1 MGTLRSSQP
10 APQADMTGKITK
22 KVWQK
27 TAAAAVKAPK
37 KAARYYPAEDE
48 KKKLGNHH
56 NTTKLTK
63 LRASIT
69 PGTVLILL
77 AGRFKGQ
84 RVVFLKQL
92 ASGLLLISGPFR
104 VNGVPLRRVPQSYVI
119 ATKTTVD
126 ISGVTVPKNVDD
138 ALFQKPKQA
147 KKKSDELFFEKEKE
161 STIDDARKALQTQ
174 VDDKLIAAIKKTPLL
189 TEYLKAKFSLQKG
202 DKPHQM
208 SF

>member
-1 MGTLRSSQP
+1 MGSSP
-10 APQADMTGKITK
+10 ADMTAKITK

-27 TAAAAVKAPK
+27 SGDAAKAAPK
-37 KAARYYPAEDE
+37 KATRYYPAEDV

-63 LRASIT
+63 LRSSIT

-126 ISGVTVPKNVDD
+126 ISGVSIPKEVTD
-138 ALFQKPKQA
+138 ALFTKPKST

-161 STIDDARKALQTQ
+161 TSIDESRKKLQSS
-174 VDDKLIAAIKKTPLL
+174 VDDKLIAAVKKTPLL
-189 TEYLKAKFSLQKG
+189 EEYLKAKFSLQKG
-202 DKPHQM
+202 DLPHKM
-208 SF
+208 TF

>member
-1 MGTLRSSQP
+1 MGSSP
-10 APQADMTGKITK
+10 SADMPAKITK

-27 TAAAAVKAPK
+27 EAAPKAAAPK
-37 KAARYYPAEDE
+37 KATRYYPAEDV

-56 NTTKLTK
+56 NTTKMTK

-69 PGTVLILL
+69 PGAVLILL

-92 ASGLLLISGPFR
+92 DSGLLLISGPFK

-119 ATKTTVD
+119 ATKTVVD
-126 ISGVTVPKNVDD
+126 ISGVSIPAEVTDS
-138 ALFQKPKQA
+138 LFVKPKST

-161 STIDDARKALQTQ
+161 TTIDESRKKLQAA
-174 VDDKLIAAIKKTPLL
+174 VDDKLIAAVKKTPLL
-189 TEYLKAKFSLQKG
+189 EEYLKAKFSLQKG
-202 DKPHQM
+202 DLPHKM
-208 SF
+208 TF

>member
-1 MGTLRSSQP
+1 MGSSP
-10 APQADMTGKITK
+10 ADMTAKITK

-27 TAAAAVKAPK
+27 SGAAAKAAPK
-37 KAARYYPAEDE
+37 KATRYYPAEDV

-92 ASGLLLISGPFR
+92 ASGLLLVSGPFR

-119 ATKTTVD
+119 ATKTSVD
-126 ISGVTVPKNVDD
+126 ISGVAVPDSVND
-138 ALFQKPKQA
+138 ALFQKPKTA

-161 STIDDARKALQTQ
+161 STIDESRKALQEQ
-174 VDDKLIAAIKKTPLL
+174 VDKSLIAAIKKTPLL

-202 DKPHQM
+202 QKPHEM

>member
-1 MGTLRSSQP
+1 M
-10 APQADMTGKITK
+10 

-27 TAAAAVKAPK
+27 EAAPKAAAPK
-37 KAARYYPAEDE
+37 KATRYYHAEDV

-119 ATKTTVD
+119 AT
-126 ISGVTVPKNVDD
+126 
-138 ALFQKPKQA
+138 
-147 KKKSDELFFEKEKE
+147 
-161 STIDDARKALQTQ
+161 QT
-174 VDDKLIAAIKKTPLL
+174 K
-189 TEYLKAKFSLQKG
+189 
-202 DKPHQM
+202 
-208 SF
+208 

>member
-1 MGTLRSSQP
+1 MGPCNP
-10 APQADMTGKITK
+10 AMKFTK
-22 KVWQK
+22 KVWAKQAV
-27 TAAAAVKAPK
+27 AADAIGK
-37 KAARYYPAEDE
+37 KATRYYPAEDV

-56 NTTKLTK
+56 NTTKQTK

-92 ASGLLLISGPFR
+92 DSGLLLISGPFR

-119 ATKTTVD
+119 ATKTSVD
-126 ISGVTVPKNVDD
+126 ISGVAVPDSVND
-138 ALFQKPKQA
+138 ALFSKPKST

-161 STIDDARKALQTQ
+161 STIDEARKALQSQ
-174 VDDKLIAAIKKTPLL
+174 VDDKLIAAVKKTPLL
-189 TEYLKAKFSLQKG
+189 EQYLKAKFSLQKG
-202 DKPHQM
+202 DLPHKM

>member
-1 MGTLRSSQP
+1 MGGTSVYKMKVTCRDERKKCRKPWQP
-10 APQADMTGKITK
+10 AAE
-22 KVWQK
+22 V
-27 TAAAAVKAPK
+27 AATVGK
-37 KAARYYPAEDE
+37 KAGRYYAAEDT
-48 KKKLGNHH
+48 KKKLNNHH
-56 NTTKLTK
+56 NK

-92 ASGLLLISGPFR
+92 DSGLLLISGPFR

-119 ATKTTVD
+119 ATKTSVD
-126 ISGVTVPKNVDD
+126 ISGVAVPASVND
-138 ALFQKPKQA
+138 ALFSKPKST

-161 STIDDARKALQTQ
+161 STIDEARKALQTQ
-174 VDDKLIAAIKKTPLL
+174 VDDKLIAAVKKTPLL

-202 DKPHQM
+202 DMPHKM
-208 SF
+208 TF